1 MGSNSGGSITISGGH
16 IYVTAYGD
24 GIDANGTIDMTGGFV
39 VVTGPTRGDT
49 ATLDYDTRATIS
61 GGTFIGTGA
70 SGMAQTFS
78 ENAQGVIAV
87 SAGNRSAETEF
98 LLTDSDGSEVIRYAP
113 ELDYSVIILSS
124 PEIVS
129 GENYTLSVG
138 SDTAEVTAR

>member
-1 MGSNSGGSITISGGH
+1 
-16 IYVTAYGD
+16 
-24 GIDANGTIDMTGGFV
+24 MTGGYV
-39 VVTGPTRGDT
+39 IVTGPTRGDT

-78 ENAQGVIAV
+78 ETVQGVVAI
-87 SAGNRSAETEF
+87 SAGNRTAGTEI
-98 LLTDSDGSEVIRYAP
+98 LLTDGEGAEIFRYTP

-129 GENYTLSVG
+129 GESYTLAVG
-138 SDTAEVTAR
+138 SDTAEVTAK